1 MFAQLAMQSPLLTAF
16 GNKFGSNPLY
26 WEERMDLSELNT
38 IIVRAKSST
47 YVGGGQKCNP
57 SRLGSHD
64 LRWSHGEWS
73 YLDSYFG
80 GTDFIGQET
89 IWYADTP
96 VWAMNYY
103 GHIKAPQLINA
114 VEAGGIIK
122 GALSQMYEEGRFLG
136 GYRWQSQ
143 RGIYVDTNSGDAA
156 RFHGRE
162 AILVQGQE
170 AYVLDYFGGL
180 IKE

>member
-1 MFAQLAMQSPLLTAF
+1 M
-16 GNKFGSNPLY
+16 
-26 WEERMDLSELNT
+26 ELNELNAT
-38 IIVRAKSST
+38 IVRAKSST
-47 YVGGGQKCNP
+47 YVGAGQKCDS

-64 LRWSHGEWS
+64 LRWSHGKWS

-114 VEAGGIIK
+114 VRAGEIIK
-122 GALSQMYEEGRFLG
+122 SALSQMYEEGRFLG
-136 GYRWQSQ
+136 GYRWQSPQ
-143 RGIYVDTNSGDAA
+143 GIYVDTNSGDAA